1 MVNPLEDSK
10 NKAKEAMGEISKG
23 MEGLNKAAGIFDK
36 TVLHIAGSLARL
48 ALPTAVIEDTAK
60 LQELSFKLTRDVMGQ
75 TDIIG
80 NAVLRTMG
88 DAAMETTKFGV
99 GLDEN
104 LQLMKEIN
112 DVMQTNTLLSDQQ
125 VVNMQLLARTAGV
138 TSSEIVPIVEGFRS
152 IGVGTD
158 DAIENIE
165 SMQKQARSYGIN
177 VGQFIKGIGANIKL
191 LSSYNF
197 KDGVDGLSRM
207 VAKAQALRID
217 VGKTIDF
224 ADSLMDPEKAIET
237 AAGFQMLGGA
247 IGDLGDPF
255 KLLQMAQTDA
265 EGLQDAVLNMAESA
279 VVFNEETGEFDIPV
293 NEMYRLREAA
303 NLAGMSYQ
311 EMTDTAF
318 KAAERTKKLD
328 LMDTTSVPE
337 EFKELVTNMSNLKGG
352 KLEVAIPVYDELTGG
367 IKTLTKG
374 VDELDNKD
382 FEALQKQEAIN
393 NMDMKDIAVRQ
404 MTALE
409 LMAGMDASAK
419 AATVKIGVNTKGVT
433 DALGAL
439 DAYAKVTKD
448 ALDESLSSQSLEVY
462 GSALTEALA
471 TGFREEDAV
480 LHFKNAASHIATTM
494 YSHIKDLP
502 IDIDREL
509 PETNML
515 KGQNIFGALVTAAA
529 GAEGELDKVAK
540 KLEGLIPAGALS
552 AFTSSKVAITGIG
565 EAWNKMVDK
574 AKSTVLGALDDVT
587 SGVPNTS
594 PDTKPAG
601 DFISRP
607 GMGVQRF
614 RKDDI
619 IMGGTNLFG
628 GMDKLS
634 DFVMNNINNEN
645 NNNTSG
651 EIKLIGEGQITVNIE
666 GNKSDID
673 INTLLKNPE
682 FTSGIV
688 KQINNT
694 NNTYS

>member
-1 MVNPLEDSK
+1 MATIDDAK
-10 NKAKEAMGEISKG
+10 GKAKEAMGEMSKG

-352 KLEVAIPVYDELTGG
+352 KLEVAIPVYDELTKGV
-367 IKTLTKG
+367 KTLTKG
-374 VDELDNKD
+374 VDELTPEDLI
-382 FEALQKQEAIN
+382 ALQEQEAIN
-393 NMDMKDIAVRQ
+393 NMDMKDIAFRQ

-448 ALDESLSSQSLEVY
+448 ALDESLSSDSLEVY
-462 GSALTEALA
+462 GNALSEALA

-502 IDIDREL
+502 TNIDTEL

-515 KGQNIFGALVTAAA
+515 KGQNIFGTLVTAATGA
-529 GAEGELDKVAK
+529 GEELDKVAG
-540 KLEGLIPAGALS
+540 KLKGLIPAGALS
-552 AFTSSKVAITGIG
+552 AFTSSKLAITGIG
-565 EAWNKMVDK
+565 EAWNKMVDE

-645 NNNTSG
+645 NNNTRG